1 MKSFYTKEDGEIYY
15 YKLRERSG
23 PDTIFVSKV
32 TEFKNNV
39 TGEKTSKRNIRKV
52 FGGAESCEIV
62 RVKGE
67 FILRCSP
74 KGRDQIKV
82 IVHDNDN
89 EKIGFVLQKFR
100 GDTGNP
106 IKETNFSFYD
116 NEFSELLEFLNLVK
130 FIDLSD
136 KSNFKAMFALSVEF
150 LKVSVF
156 SIGYQYSKILLKVI
170 HINCS
175 KDLIIFSTLNA
186 NIANFKLSLSGLKQ
200 KILVSRDEK
209 QLIESFKS
217 LQGEDR
223 LRLLEQIRDERLT
236 KQDLDILSG
245 RKDGLALFHR
255 KLYVDKDWSETK
267 WQAFF
272 ENNTWIFGY
281 GLDYRFLSILQ
292 REAAVSNSDID
303 GKNTTNSDFLLGS
316 TDFTVLVEMKRPD
329 TQLFE
334 STKNRSRSWK
344 LSKYLVEAVSQILAQ
359 KASWEI
365 KSTQD
370 CFNSD
375 GNLIDHRTSDPKCI
389 LIIGS
394 REQFDDNTRDQDI
407 KFRTFELFR
416 RNSRN
421 TEILTYDELYERAY
435 YIVNQELP
443 PPFSR

>member
-1 MKSFYTKEDGEIYY
+1 MESFYTKEDGEIYY

-136 KSNFKAMFALSVEF
+136 KS
-150 LKVSVF
+150 
-156 SIGYQYSKILLKVI
+156 
-170 HINCS
+170 
-175 KDLIIFSTLNA
+175 
-186 NIANFKLSLSGLKQ
+186 NFKLSLSGLKQ

-375 GNLIDHRTSDPKCI
+375 GDLIDHRTSDPKCI

-416 RNSRN
+416 RDSRN